1 MKLYKY
7 YYGICEHRIC
17 TQVIETDKRYPT
29 GVISE
34 DGFLYLKDHDDNL
47 ARRLFAEDE
56 ARKANACRNERMAAG
71 YRRRIHAILSN
82 PVLEVKIKCMK
93 H

>member
-1 MKLYKY
+1 MKIHKY
-7 YYGICEHRIC
+7 FYGICEHRIC

-34 DGFLYLKDHDDNL
+34 DGFLYLKDRDDNL

-56 ARKANACRNERMAAG
+56 ARKANEKKNEQIALRH
-71 YRRRIHAILSN
+71 RRRIRAILEN
-82 PVLEVKIKCMK
+82 PVLEVRR
-93 H
+93 